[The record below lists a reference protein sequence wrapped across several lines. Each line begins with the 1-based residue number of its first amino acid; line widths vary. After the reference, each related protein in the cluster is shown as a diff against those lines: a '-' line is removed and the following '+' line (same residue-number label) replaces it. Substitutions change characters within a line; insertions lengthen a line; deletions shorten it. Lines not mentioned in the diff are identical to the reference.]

1 MIYPVDYQPLNGW
14 IYYYFYISL
23 KTFVMTKKLIILIVG
38 VFAFANTLFAQ
49 EEGMFRVGMDLGYTV
64 PSDGGGGLLFYL
76 EPKYN
81 IQDNLNIG
89 VRIGMAAMVRNLHYY
104 SVTDDLTGKV
114 SANAS
119 IALTADYYFNTP
131 GKNFAPFVGGG
142 FGYMSFASLEFDT
155 GFIDEAYEGN
165 FDERNA
171 IAPFIRAGFESGK
184 FRLSLD
190 YNIVPKSIIVNS
202 QGQEIGDS
210 GNSYLGIAIGFFV
223 GGGKWRN

>member
-1 MIYPVDYQPLNGW
+1 
-14 IYYYFYISL
+14 
-23 KTFVMTKKLIILIVG
+23 MTKKLIILLVG

-64 PSDGGGGLLFYL
+64 PTAGGGGLLFYL

-89 VRIGMAAMVRNLHYY
+89 LRFGTAAMVRDLVYY
-104 SVTDDLTGKV
+104 SIADEVTGKI
-114 SANAS
+114 SANVALG
-119 IALTADYYFNTP
+119 LTADYYFNTP
-131 GKNFAPFVGGG
+131 GNNFAPFLGGG
-142 FGYMSFASLEFDT
+142 ISYMSFASLEIDTATFD
-155 GFIDEAYEGN
+155 DEIGGSFE
-165 FDERNA
+165 EREA

-190 YNIVPKSIIVNS
+190 YNFVPKSEIVNT
-202 QGQEIGDS
+202 QGAVIGES
-210 GNSYLGIAIGFFV
+210 GNSYLGIAIGFYV

>member
-1 MIYPVDYQPLNGW
+1 
-14 IYYYFYISL
+14 
-23 KTFVMTKKLIILIVG
+23 MTKKLIILLVG

-64 PSDGGGGLLFYL
+64 PTAGGGGLLFYL

-89 VRIGMAAMVRNLHYY
+89 LRFGTAAMVRDLVYY
-104 SVTDDLTGKV
+104 SITDEVTGKI
-114 SANAS
+114 SANVALG
-119 IALTADYYFNTP
+119 LTADYYFNTP
-131 GKNFAPFVGGG
+131 GNNFAPFLGGG
-142 FGYMSFASLEFDT
+142 ISYMSFASLEIDTATFDDDIGGT
-155 GFIDEAYEGN
+155 FE
-165 FDERNA
+165 EREA

-190 YNIVPKSIIVNS
+190 YNFVPKSEIINT
-202 QGQEIGDS
+202 QGVVIGES